1 MFQISFLGID
11 HGTQAVRF
19 FILPDNYYFE
29 ISRKNPNF
37 NLLKKID
44 DFDIKA
50 ACITYSMGDAINKI
64 TNIKKVVNRG
74 VLEES
79 VGEYKGVGTKIFDF
93 IAKKEFETYLIP
105 GLHRNLDVLDR
116 RFRAL
121 YSHCASADKVA
132 LSYCAYKRVNEDFR
146 AKNLIISDISSNTVT
161 IAIKDD
167 KFFGAIDACLGAI
180 GIFHGPLDLDGLRRA
195 ERGERATKIFYSS
208 GAVKI
213 YPTEDPNEI
222 LEPKNELAELAL
234 ESLIMSV
241 KMEIYG
247 FLSEVDPDA
256 IVITGWAGI
265 HENVFK
271 RLKNLEN
278 IAPLYR
284 IDKYSAARGASLIA
298 REVYEGAD
306 NILGIGVER

>member
-1 MFQISFLGID
+1 MGID

-19 FILPDNYYFE
+19 FISPENYYFE

-44 DFDIKA
+44 DFDIDV
-50 ACITYSMGDAINKI
+50 ACMAYSMGDGINRI
-64 TNIKKVVNRG
+64 TNMKKVKNRG

-79 VGEYKGVGTKIFDF
+79 VGEYKGVGTRVYDF
-93 IAKKEFETYLIP
+93 IKKKDFETYLIP
-105 GLHRNLDVLDR
+105 GLHRNVDVLDK
-116 RFRAL
+116 RFKAL
-121 YSHCASADKVA
+121 YSHCASAEKVA
-132 LSYCAYKRVNEDFR
+132 LSYFVYETVNKDFR

-161 IAIKDD
+161 IAIKNDR
-167 KFFGAIDACLGAI
+167 FFGAIDACLGAI
-180 GIFHGPLDLDGLRRA
+180 GVFHGPLDLEGLRRA
-195 ERGERATKIFYSS
+195 EKGEKATKIFYSS

-213 YPTEDPNEI
+213 YPTEDPSDI

-234 ESLIMSV
+234 ESLVMSV
-241 KMEIYG
+241 KMEIYS
-247 FLSEVDPDA
+247 FLSEIKPDA
-256 IVITGWAGI
+256 IVITGWAGV

-271 RLKNLEN
+271 RLSSLKS

-284 IDKYSAARGASLIA
+284 IDEHSAAKGAALIA
-298 REVYEGAD
+298 KKIYEGAE